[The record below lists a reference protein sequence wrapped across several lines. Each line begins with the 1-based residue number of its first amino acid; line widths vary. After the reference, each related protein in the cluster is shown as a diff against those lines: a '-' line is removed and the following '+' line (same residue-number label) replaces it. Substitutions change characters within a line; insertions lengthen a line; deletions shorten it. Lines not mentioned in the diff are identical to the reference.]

1 MKKQMVFVLLGGMGL
16 LLFLSFN
23 MGRTSKDVIPEEIGA
38 ILKSACYDCHSTGAK
53 SEDALKAVQ
62 FDVWD
67 DYRVTKKI
75 GTLGKM
81 AEVVGE
87 GKMPPKKYLEHKP
100 DRKLTED
107 QKKLLL
113 DWTKKE
119 SESLM
124 QANK

>member
-1 MKKQMVFVLLGGMGL
+1 MKKQIIFILLGGMGL

-23 MGRTSKDVIPEEIGA
+23 EGRTSEDVIPEEISA
-38 ILKSACYDCHSTGAK
+38 ILESSCYDCHSTGAK

-75 GTLGKM
+75 GTLGKI
-81 AEVVGE
+81 AEVVEE

-100 DRKLTED
+100 DKKLTED